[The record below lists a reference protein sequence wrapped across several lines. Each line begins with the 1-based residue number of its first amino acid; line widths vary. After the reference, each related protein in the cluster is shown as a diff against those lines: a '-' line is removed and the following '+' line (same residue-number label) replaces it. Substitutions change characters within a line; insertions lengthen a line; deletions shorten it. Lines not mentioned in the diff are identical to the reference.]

1 MELILCLIKATHRVL
16 DKLKV
21 ENKIFTQITYKE
33 RLETPLWNEVA
44 IREAVINAIVHN
56 DYTTE
61 IPPLFEIY
69 PNRIEITSS
78 GGLRTIKNMDD
89 FFNGYSKPINR
100 ELMRVF
106 KDVELVEYLGS
117 GIDRILPVYGK
128 KSFQISENFMK
139 NVFMFDKDLVLQ
151 NTPQVTEEATE
162 VTTKLLEEVQN
173 FFEKIEINKEYSR
186 KELQN

>member
-1 MELILCLIKATHRVL
+1 
-16 DKLKV
+16 
-21 ENKIFTQITYKE
+21 
-33 RLETPLWNEVA
+33 
-44 IREAVINAIVHN
+44 
-56 DYTTE
+56 
-61 IPPLFEIY
+61 
-69 PNRIEITSS
+69 
-78 GGLRTIKNMDD
+78 MDD

-151 NTPQVTEEATE
+151 NTPQVTEEVTEEVTTE
-162 VTTKLLEEVQN
+162 VTEEVQKLL
-173 FFEKIEINKEYSR
+173 EKIEINKEYSR
-186 KELQN
+186 KELQKLIGLKHDEYFRQAYINPLLEKAILELTIPDKPTSSKQKYKLTSLGKKLINPPQTTSKP